1 MFYPED
7 FKARVK
13 KAYPTYDLIHQ
24 KIENG
29 EDFPVGIRL
38 QEIVV
43 SQNFS
48 IKKILEAVSLEDLQD
63 EAREVQEK
71 VDLYFEWEKLFHQQ
85 ENR

>member
-13 KAYPTYDLIHQ
+13 KAYPTYGLLHQ
-24 KIENG
+24 KMENG
-29 EDFPVGIRL
+29 EDFPVVLRL

-43 SQNFS
+43 SQKFS
-48 IKKILEAVSLEDLQD
+48 IKKILEATSLEELQD

-71 VDLYFEWEKLFHQQ
+71 VNLCFEWEKLFHQQ
-85 ENR
+85 KKH